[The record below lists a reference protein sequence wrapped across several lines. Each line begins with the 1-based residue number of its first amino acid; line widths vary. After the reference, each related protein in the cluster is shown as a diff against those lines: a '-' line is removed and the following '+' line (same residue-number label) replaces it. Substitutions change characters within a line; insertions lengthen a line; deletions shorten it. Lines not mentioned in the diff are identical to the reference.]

1 MEQIT
6 RLYDFFRPVPDQATM
21 LYEMTGIASRGL
33 AYQRVEKNIRVGLW
47 AVYS

>member
-6 RLYDFFRPVPDQATM
+6 RLYDFFRPVPDQVIA
-21 LYEMTGIASRGL
+21 LYEITLIASRGT